1 MGSKKK
7 VRNKMC
13 DDHKYHTDKNEYI
26 PFPVKV
32 LKKIIESADTFT
44 LRLDWKTNH
53 DPGQFIQISLP
64 GIGEAPISISSYS
77 HEYLDITIRKV
88 GNVTNALF
96 KLKKGDEV
104 LVRGPY
110 GKGYP
115 MDKLKGNNILFI
127 GGGCGVAPLKGA
139 IEYVEKNRKDFADVL
154 LFLGYRSP
162 GDILFSD
169 KHEIWDKHFDV
180 NTSVDSVP
188 SKTCYSGNVG
198 FVTNVIDKHN
208 IDNKNKVVFMCG
220 PPIMMQKTIEIL
232 NAKGFNDSQIFISA
246 ERLMY
251 CAFGMCCHCMIRGK
265 LTCLDGPVFRYDEV
279 KNFKV

>member
-1 MGSKKK
+1 
-7 VRNKMC
+7 MC

-139 IEYVEKNRKDFADVL
+139 IEYD
-154 LFLGYRSP
+154 
-162 GDILFSD
+162 
-169 KHEIWDKHFDV
+169 
-180 NTSVDSVP
+180 
-188 SKTCYSGNVG
+188 
-198 FVTNVIDKHN
+198 
-208 IDNKNKVVFMCG
+208 
-220 PPIMMQKTIEIL
+220 
-232 NAKGFNDSQIFISA
+232 
-246 ERLMY
+246 
-251 CAFGMCCHCMIRGK
+251 
-265 LTCLDGPVFRYDEV
+265 
-279 KNFKV
+279 